1 MVCRPNLSANLMST
15 LLMSLQPF
23 AKIYADLLSDIL
35 KLVVSIVDEEMNRV
49 AGSNRYMSSEI
60 RRQINVAHE
69 SGIMQRAFQEKQ
81 IQVVDRPRLDPICQD
96 CSSREACCERFN
108 ISAPIVVDQKVYG
121 GIAIIAMTE
130 RQQKRALRNKML
142 YLSFIQQFSNLLALK
157 IRSEQE
163 KRQDDSVLEL
173 MKSIIDRVDLG
184 VVAFRPTGEVAL
196 VNAVARNIL
205 QIRTLPLPVQCRME
219 PSGGSET
226 SPEYALTIAQ
236 TTYHLHGTLHRVGLR
251 EYSDIFIF
259 QPAQTSDVPEP
270 AASTSPRTEGVER
283 IVGYSSKITA
293 FKEQLLQCA
302 RTSSNV
308 LIYGE
313 NGTEL
318 YDAARAIHEESTRCT
333 RQLHTYRCIQTDEAR
348 INRQLFGAAAPQGG
362 RGTPGL
368 LELAA
373 KGTLYLE
380 DIDKLPLESQSA
392 ILRALQ
398 QGHFRRTG
406 GNRDIRLDLRLV
418 VSAEQDLR
426 ELSQQGRFLK
436 SLYFLL
442 SVVTLY
448 MPPLR
453 EREDDVI
460 ILAQRMLSTKQKDTW
475 GGGITPGFWQAMR
488 QYAWP
493 GNVLELQGK
502 MHYVCDLL
510 AAGEQVSGDTLWFK
524 KEEENQQA
532 DSDTF
537 CLRKLERSTIRRA
550 LLQFGPTT
558 QGRRAAAQALGISL
572 STLYRKIQE
581 YELEQLS

>member
-1 MVCRPNLSANLMST
+1 MSI
-15 LLMSLQPF
+15 QPF
-23 AKIYADLLSDIL
+23 AKIYAELLSDIL

-69 SGIMQRAFQEKQ
+69 SGIMQQAFQEKQ
-81 IQVVDRPRLDPICQD
+81 IQVVDSPRLDPICQE
-96 CSSREACCERFN
+96 CSSRDVCSERFN
-108 ISAPIVVDQKVYG
+108 ISAPIVVDQKIYG

-130 RQQKRALRNKML
+130 RQQKRALRNKTL

-184 VVAFRPTGEVAL
+184 VVAFRPTGEIAL
-196 VNAVARNIL
+196 VNAAACNIL
-205 QIRTLPLPVQCRME
+205 QIRTLPLPIQCRME

-251 EYSDIFIF
+251 EYSNIFIF
-259 QPAQTSDVPEP
+259 QPEQTLDIPELT
-270 AASTSPRTEGVER
+270 ASAIPRMKGVER
-283 IVGYSSKITA
+283 IVGRSPRIA
-293 FKEQLLQCA
+293 VFKEQLSQCA

-318 YDAARAIHEESTRCT
+318 YDAARAIHEESARCA
-333 RQLHTYRCIQTDEAR
+333 RQLRTYQCIPTDEAQ
-348 INRQLFGAAAPQGG
+348 INRQLFGTAAPKGG

-380 DIDKLPLESQSA
+380 DIDKLPLESQAA

-398 QGHFRRTG
+398 QGYFRRVG

-436 SLYFLL
+436 PLYFLL

-453 EREDDVI
+453 EREDDVV

-475 GGGITPGFWQAMR
+475 SNSITPGFWQTMQ
-488 QYAWP
+488 QYDWP

-502 MHYVCDLL
+502 MDYVCDLL
-510 AAGEQVSGDTLWFK
+510 ATGEQVTGDALRFK
-524 KEEENQQA
+524 KKENQQIS
-532 DSDTF
+532 SDTL
-537 CLRKLERSTIRRA
+537 CLRELERNTIRRA